1 MLHEPFYI
9 QIYGTGAEGF
19 LYLFPENDTP
29 AQRIADVI
37 DIVQHLHSENVN
49 IQVRL
54 VTTHALYSAVNA
66 RLARLWDKS
75 FLDLR
80 LGSTVRGDERGEGR
94 RR

>member
-37 DIVQHLHSENVN
+37 DIVQHLHSENAN

-66 RLARLWDKS
+66 
-75 FLDLR
+75 
-80 LGSTVRGDERGEGR
+80 
-94 RR
+94 